1 MEIKAIGIDQI
12 SQEDYKKKTVKYI
25 SFFIHKEHEQREE
38 KSQRKF
44 RSQSAERKV
53 KNLPAVQEIW
63 V

>member
-25 SFFIHKEHEQREE
+25 SFFIPKEHEQREE